1 MYINY
6 NILITLIYIN
16 SWFLWIN
23 RHPSCTVWSTWRTWQ
38 LMGSFPP
45 QINSDSANGHKS
57 SKRGSGNFRR
67 SCGTIL
73 GGAYGLL
80 NEHLQLNARNGTGS
94 EKGLDVFLGNIQ
106 HANNCDA
113 EGKLIAHRNTT
124 ARSSSFFSRGSLT
137 VLYCNYSLAAVG
149 SVDPLCSA
157 GLKNTV

>member
-1 MYINY
+1 MI
-6 NILITLIYIN
+6 
-16 SWFLWIN
+16 S
-23 RHPSCTVWSTWRTWQ
+23 
-38 LMGSFPP
+38 M
-45 QINSDSANGHKS
+45 DKS
-57 SKRGSGNFRR
+57 SPIMHCMEHLKNMAAYGLFPSPNQFRFSQR
-67 SCGTIL
+67 TQIIQTRIRKFQE